1 MDRKA
6 LEDEILELE
15 NTINDGG
22 QSWAQDD
29 DIAEDEIFDEMIEE
43 DVSDE
48 ELVGCDYAEDEDED
62 EGLGTMYSMDD
73 EVVSEEPELVEEI
86 AAMEEQLGCMSRRNR
101 SSRRHNRG
109 AAIDNPVNSR
119 GLLWQDHDAVE
130 ELMGVSGLTDNGDSD
145 GGDVLASDVA
155 ETDVGDSD
163 IIYAK
168 NLKEAQDRLNRVA
181 GELESRGGKWV
192 KLAYRLDQFGDA
204 IQSRRGKIAKR
215 IASRLSA

>member
-15 NTINDGG
+15 RTICGG
-22 QSWAQDD
+22 PSRAQDD
-29 DIAEDEIFDEMIEE
+29 VIEDEILDEMIEE

-48 ELVGCDYAEDEDED
+48 ELVGCDYAEDDED
-62 EGLGTMYSMDD
+62 EIGMMYSIDD
-73 EVVSEEPELVEEI
+73 EVVTEEPGLVEEI

-101 SSRRHNRG
+101 AGRHDRE
-109 AAIDNPVNSR
+109 AALDNPVEDR
-119 GLLWQDHDAVE
+119 GLLWQDNDAVAD
-130 ELMGVSGLTDNGDSD
+130 LLGVGGLTDDDGDILD
-145 GGDVLASDVA
+145 ADIV

-181 GELESRGGKWV
+181 GELENRGGKWV

-204 IQSRRGKIAKR
+204 IQNRRSKIAKR
-215 IASRLSA
+215 IASRLSE